1 MVVKLNTNNILRIFI
16 DLIKK
21 YPDKCISL
29 FILIIFEGACTALS
43 ILTLM
48 PVIDYL
54 IDPSLTNAGRIT
66 KIETGVLEKFLIPIN
81 IISIGSIFIISN
93 LIQGLLIVSM
103 RYFILK
109 IKYAVIRDIFGDT
122 ISAFFS
128 ARWNFFSDI
137 NRGQLFNS
145 LNKEMMIIGDTF
157 GHLVSMFAQVFQ
169 LLIYFSV
176 PIFINWKLTT
186 LSILFVFIFSLP
198 LLLLNRLSYR
208 LGKVNLESSNKISSA
223 VNEIIGLAKIIIGFG
238 LQNTATERYFKAF
251 DKHVKATLN
260 SQLLSTA
267 VPKIFQPLSIV
278 AILLSIGITV
288 KTGESFSEVAAVM
301 WSLMAAMP
309 IVGILV
315 NGRITISNFLPSYEQ
330 LNRLKFQAEQA
341 KEFNSDKKFN
351 VLVSEISLN
360 NVFFRHDSSAPVLN
374 GINMRIESGKLTAI
388 VGGSGSGKSTITDL
402 IMGMQIPDKG
412 TINIDGVNLSEY
424 SLKSYREKIGYV
436 PQDPILFDASIR
448 ENLIWA
454 NPMATQDD
462 LISALELSNALKFV
476 NNLPNG
482 IDTVV
487 GDRGLRLSGGQRQ
500 RIALARSLVRKPLIL
515 ILDEAT
521 SSLDSE
527 SESYVQDA
535 ISRIQQNITILV
547 IAHRMST
554 ITKAEMVYVLRDG
567 VIIESGSFLELSKNL
582 SGELYGML

>member
-1 MVVKLNTNNILRIFI
+1 MVKLKTNNISRIFI
-16 DLIKK
+16 ELIKK

-29 FILIIFEGACTALS
+29 FILIILEGACTALS

-54 IDPSLTNAGRIT
+54 IDPSLINAGRIT
-66 KIETGVLEKFLIPIN
+66 KIEIDILEKFLISIN
-81 IISIGSIFIISN
+81 IISIGSIFVISN
-93 LIQGLLIVSM
+93 LIQGLLIVVM

-109 IKYAVIRDIFGDT
+109 IKYAVIRDVFGDT

-145 LNKEMMIIGDTF
+145 LNKEMSIIGDTF

-186 LSILFVFIFSLP
+186 LSILFVSIFSLP

-251 DKHVKATLN
+251 DQHVKATLN

-267 VPKIFQPLSIV
+267 VPKIFQPFSIV
-278 AILLSIGITV
+278 AILLSIGISV
-288 KTGESFSEVAAVM
+288 KAGESFSEVAAIM

-330 LNRLKFQAEQA
+330 LNRLKLQAELA
-341 KEFNSDKKFN
+341 KEFNSDKKFYS
-351 VLVSEISLN
+351 LASEISLN
-360 NVFFRHDSSAPVLN
+360 NVFFKHDSSIPVLN

-388 VGGSGSGKSTITDL
+388 VGGSGSGKSTIIDL
-402 IMGMQIPDKG
+402 IMGMQIPDEG
-412 TINIDGVNLSEY
+412 TINIDGINLSEY

-448 ENLIWA
+448 ENLMWA
-454 NPMATQDD
+454 NPAATEDD

-527 SESYVQDA
+527 SEGYVQDA
-535 ISRIQQNITILV
+535 ISRIPQNITILV
-547 IAHRMST
+547 VAHRMST

-567 VIIESGSFLELSKNL
+567 MIIESGSFSELSKNVN
-582 SGELYGML
+582 GELYGML